1 MAVSSSPRNPAK
13 HHRLETQASRLHPL
27 SPQKELSVLPPSLS
41 PIDNLFPTGSFLQL
55 FQEQPQPPREP
66 LPRWRRWRVSG
77 PLLGVIAGKLVVMAP
92 WRLRLHSQA
101 VPLSQDLYIIIARR
115 GRHTE
120 GKKKE
125 PQPADSNLFADQGEQ
140 FTLSGAVHLSRE
152 QALQGPYMGWP
163 QPYCFLTDSP
173 HCPQPTGQPTP
184 GLRSVCQCIPVIARG
199 Q

>member
-1 MAVSSSPRNPAK
+1 MRVLSFSLQNCSFLRPGVPGGSRITMAVSSSPRNPAT

-66 LPRWRRWRVSG
+66 LPRWRRWRVTG

-101 VPLSQDLYIIIARR
+101 VPVSQDLYIIIARR

-120 GKKKE
+120 GKKKSHSLLTAISL
-125 PQPADSNLFADQGEQ
+125 QTKVS
-140 FTLSGAVHLSRE
+140 SSR
-152 QALQGPYMGWP
+152 
-163 QPYCFLTDSP
+163 
-173 HCPQPTGQPTP
+173 
-184 GLRSVCQCIPVIARG
+184 
-199 Q
+199 